1 MYLSITH
8 ALYSIWLWD
17 NKVFGI
23 NKMEAENMDPQH
35 KLALEV
41 SFRALEDGGI
51 TMQSLKGTN
60 TAVYMGKYFFA
71 FVLHR
76 YYTET
81 IYIFHKRNFNLCRNT

>member
-1 MYLSITH
+1 MDNFLFSV
-8 ALYSIWLWD
+8 WLWD

-23 NKMEAENMDPQH
+23 NQMEAENMDPQH

-60 TAVYMGKYFFA
+60 TAVYMGKQIQIVF
-71 FVLHR
+71 LHEKKNSV
-76 YYTET
+76 T
-81 IYIFHKRNFNLCRNT
+81 CMVS